1 MIPLCFQ
8 VPKEWAL
15 DPQWELEQTSQVG
28 LAAHRRKHPSQ
39 WTPVGLH
46 RDRNYNVRIIDHFQI
61 KRDRCKINDCKGKL
75 EVTGGSEESAVTSN
89 NDQNA
94 KNMDSSDSAAVYS
107 KSSSGLHVMANITE
121 NSKAKRDVKQC
132 DGSRNREG
140 VCTDVDGIEEQDEES
155 EVGDFQVNGGS
166 ESATP

>member
-39 WTPVGLH
+39 WMPVGLH
-46 RDRNYNVRIIDHFQI
+46 HDRNYNVRIIDHFQI
-61 KRDRCKINDCKGKL
+61 KRDRCKINDCEGKL
-75 EVTGGSEESAVTSN
+75 EVPGRSEESAVTSN

-94 KNMDSSDSAAVYS
+94 KNMDSSDSAAVYG
-107 KSSSGLHVMANITE
+107 KFSSGLHVMANITKNVE
-121 NSKAKRDVKQC
+121 WVSAKRNVK
-132 DGSRNREG
+132 
-140 VCTDVDGIEEQDEES
+140 
-155 EVGDFQVNGGS
+155 
-166 ESATP
+166 